1 MGKRVCRNLPAPVLL
16 ALGDPVT
23 GGCGGQESGPGHG
36 PLIEKLPARSLS
48 SRLALDV
55 YVLVEEHAQ
64 SKRVGYT
71 PAPEPVAIPPC
82 WYWWVE
88 PVPPVDMEAVAHEVE
103 AQGIPGL
110 RLRVASDAD
119 LAHLRDLNALR
130 MLGVAYTQV
139 TDAGSAHL
147 RDLNALRMLDVA
159 YTQVTDAG
167 LAHLK
172 ALNGL
177 RMLDVA
183 YTQVTDAGLAHVK
196 DLSGLQTLRLECTQ
210 LTDAGLAHLKALK
223 ALQSL
228 HLWGTQVT
236 QEGVGKQLSCM
247 PGLRIET
254 PNWNYGYA
262 GL

>member
-1 MGKRVCRNLPAPVLL
+1 
-16 ALGDPVT
+16 
-23 GGCGGQESGPGHG
+23 
-36 PLIEKLPARSLS
+36 LS

-88 PVPPVDMEAVAHEVE
+88 PVPPVDMEAVAREVE

-119 LAHLRDLNALR
+119 LAHLRDLKGLR
-130 MLGVAYTQV
+130 SL
-139 TDAGSAHL
+139 
-147 RDLNALRMLDVA
+147 DLSTRN
-159 YTQVTDAG
+159 VTDAG

-172 ALNGL
+172 ELKGIQT
-177 RMLDVA
+177 LDLSHTKA
-183 YTQVTDAGLAHVK
+183 SDAGLAHVK